1 MACPLA
7 EYSIIDDQGFPQ
19 NLYMRKLHIVPRLGG
34 IQKIFRPWMFPFF
47 SNGMWEFIFILF
59 WRTLKEGIHDKKP
72 VKGEICDVWSLL
84 VDFLYIFLKNTHLD
98 EVLWA
103 VLKNAVPEKQL
114 LWFLRKK
121 FWIMQTFFY
130 KHLGFW

>member
-19 NLYMRKLHIVPRLGG
+19 NLYMRKLHIVPRFGG
-34 IQKIFRPWMFPFF
+34 MQKIFRPWMFPFF

-59 WRTLKEGIHDKKP
+59 WRTLKEGMHDKKP
-72 VKGEICDVWSLL
+72 VKGEICDVWSLM
-84 VDFLYIFLKNTHLD
+84 VDFLYIFLKNTHLG

-103 VLKNAVPEKQL
+103 VLKKMQ
-114 LWFLRKK
+114 FRKATALIPK
-121 FWIMQTFFY
+121 EEILNSANFY